1 MKLTHLCI
9 KRPVMTVMMILTIV
23 VLGIFSFVRL
33 GIDLYPNVEFPFVLV
48 NTVLAG
54 SGPEEIET
62 SVTKIIEEGA
72 NTIEGIDE
80 MNSYSA
86 EGVSTVMIKFDME
99 KNVDVAAQDVRDKV
113 AGVQRDLPDGFEPP
127 VISKLEMGAIP
138 VLNIAVYGDRGLV
151 DLTEITRKKIKEQL
165 ENVGGVGSV
174 DMIGGRQREIHIVVD
189 PVRLSALNI
198 SIKDLKEAVQQQ
210 NIEIPGGRVE
220 QESRDYTL
228 RTLGRIKSVR
238 QFNDIVIKTVNS
250 SPIRISDV
258 ARVEDTGEYMTDA
271 AYFNGQPCV
280 NVEVVKQS
288 GSNTVEVVRRVKDK
302 LAIITPYL
310 PGGVRYSIVADQ
322 SVYIKASVSAVEEH
336 LVLGSIFAAL
346 AVLLFL
352 GDWRSTIISSLAIPT
367 SIIGT
372 FTILDLLGFT
382 LNNITLLALTIAV
395 GIVIDDAIVML
406 ENIYRHMDEYGK
418 TPLKAALEGADE
430 ISFAVITMS
439 ASLLVI
445 FIPLAFMSGIVGR
458 FFKSYGLTIAGAIVI
473 STFVALTLTPML
485 SSLFLKVKHGAK
497 GRLEKFTDHVNDSLA
512 RPYIAALEWALANRW
527 KMILL
532 FIGISLSALPMLK
545 GIGKDFAPQED
556 TSQFIVNINAPEGTS
571 IRKMQKIM
579 RQLEGE
585 IKTMPHILNLLTT
598 IGISNGFQ
606 SASSNQASITV
617 ELVDVTKRKE
627 GMAQIMSAVRKLFGK
642 YKELRMSVNV
652 AGGFGGNEKQME
664 FMISGP
670 DLNKLREYA
679 DAVAA
684 RLRKTPGFVDV
695 DLSVSFAKPEYT
707 VEIDREKAHGL
718 KVKISDIAN
727 ALRTMVGGEEDI
739 TKYKEGE
746 ELYEVRIR
754 AEAEMRNSIETISAM
769 AIPTEDKKLV
779 RLDSVATIKPA
790 FGPTQIEHTARLRR
804 VTVESNLEGVPLNRA
819 YDICRAEFALQNAPK
834 EYVAMPR
841 GKGKELQKML
851 ASFVTAF
858 AMAFIFIY
866 LILAAQFESFIY
878 PVSIMSVLPLTIP
891 FAIITLFI
899 SREPLS
905 MFSILG
911 IFMLVGIV
919 KKNSILQIDYTNTL
933 RAKGYKRYDAMLSA
947 NKTRLRPILMT
958 TLTIIAGMLP
968 TALSKGAGAEV
979 RGSMA
984 WVIIGGQ
991 ALSLFVTL
999 LMAPVM
1005 YSVMD
1010 DFQQWL
1016 ENKFNIKLRR
1026 DQLDF
1031 ECVERECEREAQ
1043 KIKDELLKKS
1053 QHVM

>member
-1 MKLTHLCI
+1 
-9 KRPVMTVMMILTIV
+9 MTVMMILTIV
-23 VLGIFSFVRL
+23 VLGIFSFFRL

-62 SVTKIIEEGA
+62 SVTKIIEEGV
-72 NTIEGIDE
+72 NTIEGIDT
-80 MNSYSA
+80 MDSFSA
-86 EGVSTVMIKFDME
+86 EGVSTVMVKFDME
-99 KNVDVAAQDVRDKV
+99 KDVNVAAQDVRDKV
-113 AGVQRDLPDGFEPP
+113 SGVQRDLPDGFEPP
-127 VISKLEMGAIP
+127 VVSKFEMGAIP

-174 DMIGGRQREIHIVVD
+174 SMIGGRQREIHIIVD
-189 PVRLSALNI
+189 PVKLSALNI
-198 SIKDLKEAVQQQ
+198 SIKDLKLAVQQQ

-220 QESRDYTL
+220 QENKDYTL

-238 QFNDIVIKTVNS
+238 QFSDIVVKTIKGA
-250 SPIRISDV
+250 PIRIGDV
-258 ARVEDTGEYMTDA
+258 GRVEDTGQYMIDS
-271 AYFNGQPCV
+271 AYYNGQPCV
-280 NVEVVKQS
+280 NVQVVKQS
-288 GSNTVEVVRRVKDK
+288 GSNTVEVVKRIKEK
-302 LAIITPYL
+302 LATIAPYL
-310 PGGVRYSIVADQ
+310 PSGVRYNIVADQ
-322 SVYIKASVSAVEEH
+322 SVYIKASVAAVEEH

-372 FTILDLLGFT
+372 FTMLQLFGFT
-382 LNNITLLALTIAV
+382 LNNITLLGLTIAV

-418 TPLKAALEGADE
+418 TPLKAAIQGADE
-430 ISFAVITMS
+430 ISFAILTMS

-458 FFKSYGLTIAGAIVI
+458 FFKSYGITIACAIVI

-485 SSLFLKVKHGAK
+485 SSIFLKVKHGAK
-497 GRLEKFTDHVNDSLA
+497 GRLEKMTDHINESIA
-512 RPYIAALEWALANRW
+512 RPYMAMLDWSLRNRW
-527 KMILL
+527 KMVAFFL
-532 FIGISLSALPMLK
+532 GISLTALPMLK
-545 GIGKDFAPQED
+545 MIGKDFSPQED
-556 TSQFIVNINAPEGTS
+556 TSQFIVSINAPEGTS
-571 IRKMQKIM
+571 LKKMEKILT
-579 RQLEGE
+579 QLQGE
-585 IKTMPHILNLLTT
+585 IKSVPHITNMLTT

-606 SASSNQASITV
+606 AASTNQASISV
-617 ELVDVTKRKE
+617 ETVDVTKRKE
-627 GMAQIMSAVRKLFGK
+627 SMSELMAAVRKLFAK
-642 YKELRMSVNV
+642 YADLRISVNV

-670 DLNKLREYA
+670 DLEKLRQYSTAIVEK
-679 DAVAA
+679 
-684 RLRKTPGFVDV
+684 LRKTPGFVDV
-695 DLSVSFAKPEYT
+695 DLSISFAKPEYT
-707 VEIDREKAHGL
+707 VEIDREKAHNL
-718 KVKISDIAN
+718 QVKIADIAT

-754 AEAEMRNSIETISAM
+754 AEEEMRNSIETLSAM
-769 AIPTEDKKLV
+769 SIPTEDKKSV
-779 RLDSVATIKPA
+779 RLDSIATIKPA
-790 FGPTQIEHTARLRR
+790 FGPTQIEHTDRLRR
-804 VTVESNLEGVPLNRA
+804 ITVEANLEGMALSQAFKVCNEA
-819 YDICRAEFALQNAPK
+819 FAAQNAPK
-834 EYVAMPR
+834 EYTAGPR

-851 ASFVTAF
+851 ASFITAF
-858 AMAFIFIY
+858 AMSFIFIY

-878 PVSIMSVLPLTIP
+878 PISIMSVLPLTIP

-899 SREPLS
+899 TGQPLS

-933 RAKGYKRYDAMLSA
+933 RAKGYPRHDAMLAA

-958 TLTIIAGMLP
+958 TLTIVAGMLP
-968 TALSKGAGAEV
+968 TALGKGAGAEV

-991 ALSLFVTL
+991 SLSLLVTL
-999 LMAPVM
+999 LMAPVT
-1005 YSVMD
+1005 YSIMD
-1010 DFQQWL
+1010 DFQNWI
-1016 ENKFNIKLRR
+1016 ERRFNIKLRR
-1026 DQLDF
+1026 DPLDF
-1031 ECVERECEREAQ
+1031 ECIERDCAAEEQ
-1043 KIKDELLKKS
+1043 KIKDERLKQT
-1053 QHVM
+1053 QHI